1 MAIDIAETST
11 AESTP
16 LHSRRPAVL
25 DTPDAT
31 LAAAAAVAAE
41 LAVGA
46 AERERTDTS
55 LLPQL
60 RLVAEAGLL
69 AVPVP
74 AAHGGPGLP
83 ASVQVEVLRRLS
95 RGDGAIGQL
104 LLAHFVVSQAI
115 GGLGAD
121 QQPAPQIYGDI
132 LAGAQLGNATAERG
146 TASALDRKTSITR
159 REDGRWELNGVKYYA
174 TGTLGA
180 RWIAVAAVIAE
191 RGSSGKHVSD
201 QPGDT
206 ATVFI
211 RPDQP
216 GVTLDLEKWSAFGQ
230 RGTKSGE
237 VRLDA
242 VVVDD
247 DLVIEEGPA
256 PDPVDGPPSV
266 LGAYDQALHAAIDI
280 GIARAALED
289 GAEFVRTRTRPWKE
303 ALDAGIERADQEPH
317 TVRRFGE
324 LTARLYALEALLARG
339 ASLVDEAQATEA
351 LSRDAAAE
359 ASLTVAAAKALAQEF
374 GVEIAGG
381 IFELTGTSGTDGE
394 VNLDRHWRN
403 VRTHSLHDPAR
414 WKYVHL
420 GNHTLHGTRPPR
432 LGLVL

>member
-1 MAIDIAETST
+1 MAIDIAETTS
-11 AESTP
+11 SIPLLNTP
-16 LHSRRPAVL
+16 EA
-25 DTPDAT
+25 A

-95 RGDGAIGQL
+95 RGDGALGQL

-115 GGLGAD
+115 GGLGVD
-121 QQPAPQIYGDI
+121 QQPAPRIYGDV
-132 LAGAQLGNATAERG
+132 LAGGQLGNATAERG

-180 RWIAVAAVIAE
+180 QWIAVAAAITD
-191 RGSSGKHVSD
+191 K
-201 QPGDT
+201 PGET

-289 GAEFVRTRTRPWKE
+289 GAEFVRTRSRPWKE
-303 ALDAGIERADQEPH
+303 ALNAGIERADQEPH
-317 TVRRFGE
+317 IVRRFGE

-339 ASLVDEAQATEA
+339 ASLVDEGQAAEE

-374 GVEIAGG
+374 GVEIASG

>member
-1 MAIDIAETST
+1 MAIDIAETTS
-11 AESTP
+11 SIPLLNTP
-16 LHSRRPAVL
+16 EA
-25 DTPDAT
+25 A

-95 RGDGAIGQL
+95 RGDGALGQL

-115 GGLGAD
+115 GGLGVD
-121 QQPAPQIYGDI
+121 QQPAPRIYGDI
-132 LAGAQLGNATAERG
+132 LAGGQLGNATAERG

-180 RWIAVAAVIAE
+180 QWIAVAAAITD
-191 RGSSGKHVSD
+191 K
-201 QPGDT
+201 PGET

-230 RGTKSGE
+230 RGTKSGA

-289 GAEFVRTRTRPWKE
+289 GAEFVRTRSRPWKE
-303 ALDAGIERADQEPH
+303 ALNAGIERADQEPH
-317 TVRRFGE
+317 IVRRFGE

-339 ASLVDEAQATEA
+339 ASLVDEGQAAEE

-374 GVEIAGG
+374 GVEIASG

>member
-1 MAIDIAETST
+1 MALDIAESVTSI
-11 AESTP
+11 P
-16 LHSRRPAVL
+16 VL
-25 DTPDAT
+25 DTPDAA

-41 LAVGA
+41 LAPGA
-46 AERERTDTS
+46 ADRERTDTS

-60 RLVAEAGLL
+60 QLVSRSGLL

-74 AAHGGPGLP
+74 TAHGGPGLP
-83 ASVQVEVLRRLS
+83 ASVQIEVLRRLS
-95 RGDGAIGQL
+95 RGDGALGQL

-115 GGLGAD
+115 GGLPVD
-121 QQPAPQIYGDI
+121 QQPAPRIYRDI

-146 TASALDRKTSITR
+146 TASALDRRTSISR
-159 REDGRWELNGVKYYA
+159 RADGSWELNGVKYYA

-180 RWIAVAAVIAE
+180 TWIAVAALIAD
-191 RGSSGKHVSD
+191 K
-201 QPGDT
+201 PGET

-237 VRLDA
+237 VRLQG
-242 VVVDD
+242 VVVED
-247 DLVIEEGPA
+247 DLVIEEGPV
-256 PDPVDGPPSV
+256 PDPVDAPPSV

-289 GAEFVRTRTRPWKE
+289 GAEFVRTRSRPWKE

-317 TVRRFGE
+317 IVRRFGE

-339 ASLVDEAQATEA
+339 ADLIDAGQAAEE
-351 LSRDAAAE
+351 LSRDAAAD

-403 VRTHSLHDPAR
+403 VRVHSLHDPAR

>member
-1 MAIDIAETST
+1 MAIDIAETTS
-11 AESTP
+11 SIPLLNTP
-16 LHSRRPAVL
+16 EA
-25 DTPDAT
+25 A

-46 AERERTDTS
+46 AERERTDTP

-95 RGDGAIGQL
+95 RGDGALGQL

-115 GGLGAD
+115 GGLGVD
-121 QQPAPQIYGDI
+121 QQPAPRIYGDI
-132 LAGAQLGNATAERG
+132 LAGGQLGNATAERG

-180 RWIAVAAVIAE
+180 QWIAVAAAITD
-191 RGSSGKHVSD
+191 K
-201 QPGDT
+201 PGET

-289 GAEFVRTRTRPWKE
+289 GAEFVRTRSRPWKE
-303 ALDAGIERADQEPH
+303 ALNAGIERADQEPH
-317 TVRRFGE
+317 IVRRFGE

-339 ASLVDEAQATEA
+339 ASLVDEGQAAEE

-374 GVEIAGG
+374 GVEIASG

>member
-1 MAIDIAETST
+1 MAIDIAETTS
-11 AESTP
+11 P
-16 LHSRRPAVL
+16 VPVL
-25 DTPDAT
+25 DTPEAA
-31 LAAAAAVAAE
+31 LAAATAVAAE
-41 LAVGA
+41 LAGGA
-46 AERERTDTS
+46 AERERTDSS

-60 RLVAEAGLL
+60 RLVAESGLL

-95 RGDGAIGQL
+95 RGDGALGQL

-121 QQPAPQIYGDI
+121 QQPAPRIYGDI
-132 LAGAQLGNATAERG
+132 LAGGQLGNATAERG

-180 RWIAVAAVIAE
+180 RWIAVAAAIAD
-191 RGSSGKHVSD
+191 K
-201 QPGDT
+201 PGET
-206 ATVFI
+206 ATVFV

-256 PDPVDGPPSV
+256 PDPVDGPPTV

-289 GAEFVRTRTRPWKE
+289 GAEFVRTRSRPWKE
-303 ALDAGIERADQEPH
+303 ALNAGIERADQEPH
-317 TVRRFGE
+317 IVRRFGE

-339 ASLVDEAQATEA
+339 ASLVDEGQAAEE
-351 LSRDAAAE
+351 LSRDAAAD

-374 GVEIAGG
+374 GVEIASG

>member
-1 MAIDIAETST
+1 MAIDIAETT
-11 AESTP
+11 AALP
-16 LHSRRPAVL
+16 VL
-25 DTPDAT
+25 DTPEAA

-41 LAVGA
+41 LAVDA
-46 AERERTDTS
+46 AERERADTP

-95 RGDGAIGQL
+95 RGDGALGQL
-104 LLAHFVVSQAI
+104 LLAHFVISQAI

-121 QQPAPQIYGDI
+121 QQPAPRIYGDI
-132 LAGAQLGNATAERG
+132 LAGGQLGNATAERG
-146 TASALDRKTSITR
+146 TASALDRRTSITR
-159 REDGRWELNGVKYYA
+159 RDDGSWELNGVKYYA

-180 RWIAVAAVIAE
+180 QWIAVAALVAE
-191 RGSSGKHVSD
+191 K
-201 QPGDT
+201 PGET
-206 ATVFI
+206 ATVFV

-216 GVTLDLEKWSAFGQ
+216 GVTLHLEKWSAFGQ
-230 RGTKSGE
+230 RGTRSGE
-237 VRLDA
+237 VRLDG

-256 PDPVDGPPSV
+256 PDPSDAPPSV

-289 GAEFVRTRTRPWKE
+289 GAEFVRTTSRPWKE
-303 ALDAGIERADQEPH
+303 ALSAGIERADQEPH
-317 TVRRFGE
+317 IVRRFGE

-339 ASLVDEAQATEA
+339 AALVDEGQAAAE

-374 GVEIAGG
+374 GVEIASG

-420 GNHTLHGTRPPR
+420 GNHTLRGTRPPR